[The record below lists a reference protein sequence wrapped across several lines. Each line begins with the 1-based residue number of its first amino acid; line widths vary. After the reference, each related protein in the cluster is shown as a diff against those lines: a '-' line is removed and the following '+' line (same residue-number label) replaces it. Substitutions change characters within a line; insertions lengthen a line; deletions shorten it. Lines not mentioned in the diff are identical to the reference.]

1 MAKMLQVVTNAYRC
15 TVEEQD
21 DPIVWISRAM
31 KGAGADTDV
40 LLRGNSVNYAIKGQD
55 ASGLSFGGRE
65 QTHPVDMA
73 GEISGLIASG
83 AQVYVVGCDVRE
95 RGLEGVAMVDGVKSV
110 DRSGLAEL
118 YDGYDRVWSW

>member
-1 MAKMLQVVTNAYRC
+1 MANMLQVVTNAYRC

-31 KGAGADTDV
+31 RGAGGDTDV
-40 LLRGNSVNYAIKGQD
+40 LLRGASVNYAVKGQD

-65 QTHPVDMA
+65 QTHPADMA
-73 GEISGLIASG
+73 AEISGLIESG
-83 AQVYVVGCDVRE
+83 AKVFVVGCDVRE
-95 RGLEGVAMVDGVKSV
+95 RGLEGVAMVDGIQSV
-110 DRSGLAEL
+110 DRAGLAEL

>member
-1 MAKMLQVVTNAYRC
+1 MAKMLQVVTNASRC

-40 LLRGNSVNYAIKGQD
+40 LLRGGSVNYAVMGQD

-73 GEISGLIASG
+73 AEISGLIQSG
-83 AQVYVVGCDVRE
+83 VNVYVVGCDIRE
-95 RGLEGVAMVDGVKSV
+95 RGLENVAMVEGIKSV
-110 DRSGLAEL
+110 DRAGLAEL